1 LGGGGGGT
9 LCVWLKIN
17 IFWHEAEGMKYIS
30 SRIWGS
36 HGVDYE
42 DGWLQGA
49 TTQKTAVFEIHFSLI
64 WSLIERK
71 NFKTNQLTSLKESL
85 RSELLRSARQ
95 DIPRLLCN
103 PKVHHRVHNSALSV
117 PIVSHMNPIH
127 TLQPYF
133 PKIYFNF
140 ILLSTPRSPRRYLPI
155 RLSNRNFVLISHL
168 SFACFMPRPYHSP
181 WVYSWWLQIMKFLI
195 VQFSP
200 ASCHFV
206 SLRFKHS
213 KHPVLKK
220 FKANTNFW
228 LDRTVS
234 IISSS

>member
-1 LGGGGGGT
+1 
-9 LCVWLKIN
+9 
-17 IFWHEAEGMKYIS
+17 MKYIY

-64 WSLIERK
+64 RSLIESK
-71 NFKTNQLTSLKESL
+71 NFRTNQLTSLKESL

-103 PKVHHRVHNSALSV
+103 PKVHYRVHKSPPPV
-117 PIVSHMNPIH
+117 PILNQMNPIH
-127 TLQPYF
+127 TLQLYF
-133 PKIYFNF
+133 PKIYFNI
-140 ILLSTPRSPRRYLPI
+140 ILLSTPRSPRRYLSI
-155 RLSNRNFVLISHL
+155 RRSNRNFVLISHL
-168 SFACFMPRPYHSP
+168 PLARFMPRPYHSP
-181 WVYSWWLQIMKFLI
+181 WVYCWWLQIMKFLI
-195 VQFSP
+195 IQFSP
-200 ASCHFV
+200 ASCHLIP
-206 SLRFKHS
+206 LRFKYS